1 MRQRKEI
8 NKQQLFKYHLLTT
21 MRQQQMPHTEHNH
34 LTFTISLN
42 LYKTCD
48 TGILLLLH
56 DGKRMRL
63 REFKKYAQNEQSCLD
78 LNPDRAPQSAPS
90 LAFHTQYQG
99 STNTY
104 LYPSLLVTEYQG
116 ESVPTGRQSVLF
128 IAGLWISNHIAASFC
143 GNSPTHG
150 NEENKHLQTSKC
162 FNKINLSFIT
172 SPFW

>member
-21 MRQQQMPHTEHNH
+21 MRQQQMPHTEHNY

-90 LAFHTQYQG
+90 LAFHTQYQEVLTRIYILLYWSPSIKG
-99 STNTY
+99 SPCLQGGNLFY
-104 LYPSLLVTEYQG
+104 LLQAYGYQ
-116 ESVPTGRQSVLF
+116 
-128 IAGLWISNHIAASFC
+128 II
-143 GNSPTHG
+143 
-150 NEENKHLQTSKC
+150 
-162 FNKINLSFIT
+162 
-172 SPFW
+172 